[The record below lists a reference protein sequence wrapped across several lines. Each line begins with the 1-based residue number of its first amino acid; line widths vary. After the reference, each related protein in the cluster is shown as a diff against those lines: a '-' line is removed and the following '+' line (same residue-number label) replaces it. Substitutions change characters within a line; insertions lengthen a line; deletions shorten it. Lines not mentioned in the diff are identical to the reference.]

1 MDSATKRTIEEKRR
15 QLSELLVELAKN
27 EELLANPSEKRKIY
41 QRMES
46 IYKNDYG
53 QKPFRHFYS
62 DFFPKLVEIKNNV
75 ELGNIDV
82 LAANLR
88 GLMYGYQAQ
97 NLDENGE
104 MIDIEDEIIK
114 LYDHI
119 NLDAARLN
127 HFTQTFSKT
136 ERSLEKLEEDGKKAK
151 EGIQKAKNAEKNY
164 ITILGIFAS
173 IVLAFTGGLAFST
186 SVLENIQDVS
196 PYRLAFVVEAL
207 AFVFINVIYILTWFI
222 QKVHD
227 NNAAKYPTFM
237 IALNAIL
244 ALAVLATAACWW
256 FGVAESVEL
265 ANQMKLQ
272 QMIVNS

>member
-186 SVLENIQDVS
+186 SVLENIHLAS
-196 PYRLAFVVEAL
+196 PCRLAFVVEIL
-207 AFVFINVIYILTWFI
+207 AFTFINVIYILTWFI
-222 QKVHD
+222 QKINSNGEV
-227 NNAAKYPTFM
+227 KYPCFM
-237 IALNAIL
+237 KVINVIIVVS
-244 ALAVLATAACWW
+244 AVITAKCWW
-256 FGVAESVEL
+256 
-265 ANQMKLQ
+265 
-272 QMIVNS
+272 

>member
-15 QLSELLVELAKN
+15 KLSELLVELAQN
-27 EELLANPSEKRKIY
+27 EELLAKPSEKHKIY
-41 QRMES
+41 QRMEN
-46 IYKNDYG
+46 IYNNDHDE
-53 QKPFRHFYS
+53 KPFRHFYS

-75 ELGNIDV
+75 ALGNIDV

-104 MIDIEDEIIK
+104 IIDIEDEIIK

-119 NLDAARLN
+119 NLDVARLN

-136 ERSLEKLEEDGKKAK
+136 ERSLEELEEDSKKAK
-151 EGIQKAKNAEKNY
+151 EEIKKAKNAERNY

-207 AFVFINVIYILTWFI
+207 AFIFINVIYILTWFI

-227 NNAAKYPTFM
+227 NNNVKYPMFM
-237 IALNAIL
+237 KVLNGVIV
-244 ALAVLATAACWW
+244 LAVIVTAGCWW
-256 FGVAESVEL
+256 YGVAESVEL
-265 ANQMKLQ
+265 ANQIKLQ
-272 QMIVNS
+272 QMVANG